1 MRIERSSRLF
11 ELAAVAIEHIL
22 QRLTEVFVEM
32 PTIGYLDGLWR
43 AFLDSVRVIARTIT
57 RDDLNP

>member
-1 MRIERSSRLF
+1 MRTEYSDRLF
-11 ELAAVAIEHIL
+11 EMAPVAIENIL
-22 QRLTEVFVEM
+22 QSLTKVFLQM
-32 PTIGYLDGLWR
+32 PAIGYLDGLWR